1 MTGRRRLRA
10 EQEGLMTD
18 PTRRAD
24 ERDDYDRESAP
35 PLPAWVKALAIA
47 IALVVLA
54 VVALMLLGGHTIP
67 AH

>member
-1 MTGRRRLRA
+1 
-10 EQEGLMTD
+10 MTD

-24 ERDDYDRESAP
+24 DGDDYKRDSAP
-35 PLPAWVKALAIA
+35 PLPGWVKALAIA
-47 IALVVLA
+47 VALVVLA